1 MSSSTIDGIGLA
13 AAQTAPLPGPAAGSR
28 AAAGVLAVSGW
39 GILSSLGVGADDFAP
54 AWRERQSGMR
64 DVSGMY
70 ETPLPVEQACALTSF
85 SVREHLGRKGTSFF
99 DRTTSLTV
107 VTCGLALK
115 DSDLEVDD
123 ANRGEV
129 GIAIGSTTGG
139 VQSLCDFITETIVN
153 DPPYLVNPVLFPYAV
168 MNGAASSAAIWH
180 QLRGVNATVSDGQL
194 SFLAV
199 LKYARNQIRN
209 DYVEAMVAG
218 AVEEFSPHRAWAAEK
233 MRGGQEGRSPLGE
246 GAAAFV
252 VESAQRMRA
261 AGRRP
266 DAEILAIETG
276 LYDPPLSSAGS
287 VSPEGHRDP
296 AAGLAECI
304 TRALAAAGIKPE
316 EVRMVASSLAGS
328 AVREDVERRGIID
341 ALGPDAL
348 TAAAP
353 GSAPVV
359 LLPVK
364 DLLGETYSASGALQ
378 LAAILSEHR
387 GVPEL
392 DGAVSVL
399 TSVTTEGLVGAA
411 VVRGWSRADGDQR
424 S

>member
-1 MSSSTIDGIGLA
+1 MSSSTIAGTDLPA
-13 AAQTAPLPGPAAGSR
+13 TAPLPGPAAGSR

-39 GILSSLGVGADDFAP
+39 GILSSLGIGADDFAP

-70 ETPLPVEQACALTSF
+70 ETPLPVEQACALTNF

-168 MNGAASSAAIWH
+168 MNGAASSAAIWY
-180 QLRGVNATVSDGQL
+180 QLRGVNTTVSDGQL

-218 AVEEFSPHRAWAAEK
+218 AVEEFSPHRAWAAQK
-233 MRGGQEGRSPLGE
+233 LRGGQEGRSPLGE

-276 LYDPPLSSAGS
+276 LYDPPLSGAGS
-287 VSPEGHRDP
+287 GADGHRDP
-296 AAGLAECI
+296 GAGLAECI
-304 TRALAAAGIKPE
+304 TKALAGAGIRPE

-328 AVREDVERRGIID
+328 PVREDVERRAITSV
-341 ALGPDAL
+341 LGPDAL
-348 TAAAP
+348 TVAAP
-353 GSAPVV
+353 GSAPIV